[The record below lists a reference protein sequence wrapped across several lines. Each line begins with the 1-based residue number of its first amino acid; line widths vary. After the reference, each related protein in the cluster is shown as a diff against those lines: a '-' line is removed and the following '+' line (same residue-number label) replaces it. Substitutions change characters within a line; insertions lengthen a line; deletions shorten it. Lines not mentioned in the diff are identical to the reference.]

1 MSFSTRWL
9 PGLLPALALPAVLL
23 AQQPPSDSAGP
34 RRPERLFRS
43 TEPVTMWLQSDFK
56 TVFKDRDSMSTKRF
70 PAGMRWLG
78 GKGDTL
84 RTDVQLAT
92 RGHYRLRT
100 CSVLP
105 LKVYFDREKTKGS
118 EFGGQGS
125 IKLTGHCQ
133 KAEQYAQNAY
143 VEYAVYGMY
152 NALTP
157 ISLKARLS
165 TINWEDPKDPGFTV
179 TRPGFWTEEDDDMA
193 ARNRGKVI
201 MQTGGNAAEMDPWQM
216 ALTDVFQYMI
226 GNTDFSLSY
235 LHNIRIIQTDTS
247 INYFP
252 MAYDFDWSG
261 IVDAPY
267 AKPDYR
273 LPIKRVT
280 ERLYRGG
287 CHPPELL
294 GKVFAHFKEKKP
306 AIYGTMTEI
315 KGLSA
320 ERLKEATEYLDEF
333 YKTMEDERGLRREV
347 KRVCDR

>member
-1 MSFSTRWL
+1 MPFSPRRL
-9 PGLLPALALPAVLL
+9 SGLLPALLFPAALLG
-23 AQQPPSDSAGP
+23 QQPASDSAP

-43 TEPVTMWLQSDFK
+43 TELVVMGLQSDFK
-56 TVFKDRDSMSTKRF
+56 TVFKDRDSLSTKRF
-70 PAGMRWLG
+70 PAGMWWLG
-78 GKGDTL
+78 DKGDTI

-100 CSVLP
+100 CAVVP
-105 LKVYFDREKTKGS
+105 LKVYFDKEKTKGS
-118 EFGGQGS
+118 VFGGQGGV
-125 IKLTGHCQ
+125 KVTPHCH
-133 KAEQYAQNAY
+133 KGERYAQNIY

-165 TINWEDPKDPGFTV
+165 TITWENPKEPGFT
-179 TRPGFWTEEDDDMA
+179 TTQPAFWTEEDDDMA
-193 ARNRGKVI
+193 ARNRGKI
-201 MQTGGNAAEMDPWQM
+201 LMQTGGSAGEMDPWQM

-235 LHNIRIIQTDTS
+235 LHNLRIIQTDTS
-247 INYFP
+247 INFFP

-261 IVDAPY
+261 LVDAPY

-280 ERLYRGG
+280 DRLYRGG

-294 GKVFAHFKEKKP
+294 AKVFAHFKDKKK
-306 AIYGTMTEI
+306 AIYGTLTEI
-315 KGLSA
+315 KGLSPA
-320 ERLKEATEYLDEF
+320 RLKEATEYLDEF
-333 YKTMEDERGLRREV
+333 YKFIDDAGGVRREMG
-347 KRVCDR
+347 RVCDR

>member
-1 MSFSTRWL
+1 
-9 PGLLPALALPAVLL
+9 
-23 AQQPPSDSAGP
+23 
-34 RRPERLFRS
+34 
-43 TEPVTMWLQSDFK
+43 MWLQSDFK

-70 PAGMRWLG
+70 PATMRWLEP
-78 GKGDTL
+78 KGDTV

-100 CSVLP
+100 CSVVP
-105 LKVYFDREKTKGS
+105 VKVYFDREKTKGS

-125 IKLTGHCQ
+125 IKLTPHCQ
-133 KAEQYAQNAY
+133 KAERYAQNVY

-165 TINWEDPKDPGFTV
+165 TITWEDPKDPGFTIV
-179 TRPGFWTEEDDDMA
+179 RPGFWTEEDDDMA
-193 ARNRGKVI
+193 ARNRGKVL

-216 ALTDVFQYMI
+216 AVTDVFQYMI

-252 MAYDFDWSG
+252 MAYDFDWAG
-261 IVDAPY
+261 LVDSPY

-280 ERLYRGG
+280 DRLYRGG

-294 GKVFAHFKEKKP
+294 DRVFAHFKDKKP
-306 AIYGTMTEI
+306 VIYGTLTEI
-315 KGLSA
+315 KGLTPG
-320 ERLKEATEYLDEF
+320 RLKEATEFLDDFYKYLD
-333 YKTMEDERGLRREV
+333 DGNGLRREV